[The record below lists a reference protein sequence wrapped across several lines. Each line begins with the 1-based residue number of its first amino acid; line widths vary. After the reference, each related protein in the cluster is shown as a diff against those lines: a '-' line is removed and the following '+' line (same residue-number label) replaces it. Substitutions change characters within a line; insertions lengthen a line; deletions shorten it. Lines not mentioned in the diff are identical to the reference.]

1 MNTAPKMV
9 TRVKVFVLLRKI
21 WDIAYLSPRSSAK
34 NVSFRIGKKTA
45 AQFWFPRVSPL
56 ATPHLH
62 DAATKDLFHLIG
74 SAHAPQEGTVR
85 TSAEFPHKLATGLNP
100 NLRLTRATDLV
111 VQCRALQPC
120 LLFCWRWQWKPD
132 CLAGVYCEVSIGS
145 GNLLN

>member
-45 AQFWFPRVSPL
+45 AHFWFPRVTPL

-74 SAHAPQEGTVR
+74 SRHALQEVSVR
-85 TSAEFPHKLATGLNP
+85 TSAEFPHKLLTHEQADRIFVPASAIGGTHRE
-100 NLRLTRATDLV
+100 LRGRPTWPGTVPYRSS
-111 VQCRALQPC
+111 
-120 LLFCWRWQWKPD
+120 
-132 CLAGVYCEVSIGS
+132 GV
-145 GNLLN
+145 